1 MGRAYDEDGMLASLE
16 KQFLRSWSER
26 AQLLGPLVFEK
37 VAAETQTLS
46 ILDSLAPA
54 TNLDQGKVGKRREEC

>member
-26 AQLLGPLVFEK
+26 AQLLGPLVFEN
-37 VAAETQTLS
+37 VAAETQTLP

-54 TNLDQGKVGKRREEC
+54 TNLDQGKAGKRRKEC

>member
-26 AQLLGPLVFEK
+26 AQLLGLLVFEK
-37 VAAETQTLS
+37 GSAEIQTLP

-54 TNLDQGKVGKRREEC
+54 TNLDQGKTGKRRKEC